1 MKTHK
6 KRIGIYGGT
15 FNPIHVGHLQIASTV
30 VERAIV
36 DEVWLMI
43 SPLNPFKQGA
53 DDILPDDDRLRLATK
68 ALEGNDRIKASDYE
82 FHLPIPS
89 YTWNT
94 LQHLKSDYADC
105 EFVLVIGADNWTS
118 FPLWKNYLDIIAEYE
133 IVVYPRSG
141 QEIDTATLPQGVTLI
156 DMPLIDVSSTDIR
169 ERIARRRSI
178 RRLVPP
184 AIIDD
189 CIQLYRRKRKP

>member
-1 MKTHK
+1 VKTHK

-30 VERAIV
+30 IERAIV

-53 DDILPDDDRLRLATK
+53 DDILPDNDRLRLAMK
-68 ALEGNDRIKASDYE
+68 ALAGNERIKASDYE

-94 LQHLKSDYADC
+94 LQHLSNDYADC
-105 EFVLVIGADNWTS
+105 EFILVIGADNWTS
-118 FPLWKNYLDIIAEYE
+118 FHLWKNYQDIIAGYE

-141 QEIDTATLPQGVTLI
+141 EEIDAATLPQGVTLI

-184 AIIDD
+184 TIIDD
-189 CIQLYRRKRKP
+189 CIGLYRRKCKP